1 MIFYYRIQF
10 FRKGYVMAK
19 LILTDACYNGL
30 KNVRKCKGENK
41 PEHEYLVK
49 EANMQ
54 IEKNRNRYAAAY
66 KNAGFYLGQ

>member
-1 MIFYYRIQF
+1 M
-10 FRKGYVMAK
+10 V
-19 LILTDACYNGL
+19 ILTDACYNGL
-30 KNVRKCKGENK
+30 KNVQKCKSENK
-41 PEHEYLVK
+41 PEHEHLVK

>member
-1 MIFYYRIQF
+1 
-10 FRKGYVMAK
+10 MAK

-30 KNVRKCKGENK
+30 KNVQKCKSENK
-41 PEHEYLVK
+41 PEHEHLVK

-66 KNAGFYLGQ
+66 KNAVFYLGQ

>member
-1 MIFYYRIQF
+1 MF
-10 FRKGYVMAK
+10 
-19 LILTDACYNGL
+19 
-30 KNVRKCKGENK
+30 KNVKSENK
-41 PEHEYLVK
+41 PEHEHLVK